1 MALARLGLAG
11 KGASM
16 NYYAL
21 LYELVDDMVTRRVP
35 FREEHLRLAREA
47 RERGELVLAGALSEP
62 VDRALLVFHVDH
74 RSRVEAF
81 ARKDP
86 YVANGLAKKW
96 EVRPWNVVVGNENPV
111 SSPDPGAGRVLRH
124 WSARTTE
131 AQLPKYLEHFSR
143 NVLPELRRV
152 PGYLGAM
159 VSLRRLDNE
168 IEIVVETT
176 WRSLESIR
184 NFAGPDLEA
193 AVVADQAA
201 ALLTDFDRRVRHYE
215 IAVADLA

>member
-1 MALARLGLAG
+1 
-11 KGASM
+11 M

-47 RERGELVLAGALSEP
+47 RQRGELVLAGALAEP
-62 VDRALLVFHVDH
+62 VDRALLVFHVDNK
-74 RSRVEAF
+74 SKVEAF

-86 YVANGLAKKW
+86 YVLNGLAKKW
-96 EVRPWNVVVGNENPV
+96 EVRPWNVVVGNEDPP
-111 SSPDPGAGRVLRH
+111 SSPASASSDTLAGTILRC

-131 AQLPKYLEHFSR
+131 AQLPKYLEYFSKR
-143 NVLPELRRV
+143 VLAELRRA
-152 PGYLGAM
+152 PGYLGAT
-159 VSLRRLDNE
+159 VSLRHLE
-168 IEIVVETT
+168 SEVEIVVETD

-201 ALLTDFDRRVRHYE
+201 PLLTNFDRRVRHYE
-215 IAVADLA
+215 IAVRDVL

>member
-1 MALARLGLAG
+1 
-11 KGASM
+11 M

-21 LYELVDDMVTRRVP
+21 FYELVDDMVTRRVP

-47 RERGELVLAGALSEP
+47 REHGELVLAGALADP
-62 VDRALLVFHVDH
+62 VDRALLVFHVDDK
-74 RSRVEAF
+74 SKAESF

-86 YVANGLAKKW
+86 YVVNGLAKRW
-96 EVRPWNVVVGNENPV
+96 EVRPWSVVVGNEQPA
-111 SSPDPGAGRVLRH
+111 SSAASDSPGRTTETILRR
-124 WSARTTE
+124 WSARTTK
-131 AQLPKYLEHFSR
+131 AQLPKYLEHFSK

-159 VSLRRLDNE
+159 VSVGRLDGE

-184 NFAGPDLEA
+184 NFTGPDLEA
-193 AVVADQAA
+193 AVVAEEAA
-201 ALLTDFDRRVRHYE
+201 ALLTSFDRRVRHCE
-215 IAVADLA
+215 IVATDRP